1 MNTPVLMAERA
12 PTSGRAASSGMRVM
26 CLFKRRYMR
35 KDVIVDRYARL
46 YELPRQL
53 ALRGHEVLGMC
64 LNYRGQAPSFDAV
77 DELGAGRLQWQ
88 SCDLGATLFG
98 GLLRY
103 RRMVATALAQFRPDV
118 IIGGSDS
125 LHVVMARHFAR
136 RAGLPYTLDLFD
148 NYESFGLSRLPGL
161 TSAYRRAL
169 RDADALTCVSEPLRE
184 MVASLYSEPARVSTL
199 ESTINHDMFHPRDRA
214 DSRARL
220 GLPANARLIGTAGA
234 LDASRGIAT
243 LYRAYERMQSD
254 DDGLYLVL
262 AGPRHG
268 AEPLPKAARVIH
280 LGELPHAS
288 IPDLFCALDV
298 AVICMRDT
306 AFGRYAFPQ
315 KAYEIIACR
324 TPVVAA
330 RVGAL
335 GHLLA
340 AQANSL
346 FEVDDSESLRRCLTS
361 QLAAPTPSLVRPPDW
376 AAQAA
381 HLESVLRNVVA
392 SGPR

>member
-1 MNTPVLMAERA
+1 
-12 PTSGRAASSGMRVM
+12 MRIL

-53 ALRGHEVLGMC
+53 ALAGHEVQVAC
-64 LNYRGQAPSFDAV
+64 LNYRGRAPHFQAS
-77 DELGAGRLQWQ
+77 DEFGAGRLHWQ
-88 SCDLGATLFG
+88 SCDLGATLLG

-103 RRMVATALAQFRPDV
+103 RHMVREAIRVFRPQV
-118 IIGGSDS
+118 VLGGSDS

-136 RAGLPYTLDLFD
+136 GAGLPYALDLFD

-161 TSAYRRAL
+161 TAAYRRAL
-169 RDADALTCVSEPLRE
+169 RDADAITCVSEPLRE
-184 MVASLYSEPARVSTL
+184 MIAARYSAPARVSTL
-199 ESTINHDMFHPRDRA
+199 ESTINRELFHPRDRA
-214 DSRARL
+214 ASRARL
-220 GLPANARLIGTAGA
+220 GLPAGARLIGTAGA
-234 LDASRGIAT
+234 LDASRGIAS
-243 LYRAYERMQSD
+243 LYRAYEQMHEQRPD
-254 DDGLYLVL
+254 LHLVL
-262 AGPRHG
+262 AGPRQG
-268 AEPLPKAARVIH
+268 AEDLPRAARVIH
-280 LGELPHAS
+280 LGELPHER
-288 IPDLFCALDV
+288 IPDLFSALDV

-335 GHLLA
+335 GHLLST
-340 AQANSL
+340 QANSL
-346 FEVDDSESLRRCLTS
+346 YEPDDSDSLRRCLEA
-361 QLAAPTPSLVRPPDW
+361 QLAQPSVSALEPPDW

-381 HLESVLRNVVA
+381 RLGRVLHGIA
-392 SGPR
+392 PAPRP